1 MRKKTA
7 PQIQKNREAPSRKAS
22 GLIAQDLSAQ
32 QSATLDCVLDN
43 RSHRTRVGAAVTFNG
58 DASCFPARD
67 SIKLIGFATT
77 DVFSGLPTA
86 LAANVRLSD
95 QNRDR

>member
-7 PQIQKNREAPSRKAS
+7 PQIQKNREASSRKAS

-43 RSHRTRVGAAVTFNG
+43 RSHRTRFRLTSLTCNSPACTSHNIPLV
-58 DASCFPARD
+58 ASAKASNSP
-67 SIKLIGFATT
+67 
-77 DVFSGLPTA
+77 P
-86 LAANVRLSD
+86 
-95 QNRDR
+95 

>member
-7 PQIQKNREAPSRKAS
+7 PQIQKNREASSRKAS

-43 RSHRTRVGAAVTFNG
+43 RSHRTRIRQNCIYRFGKHSSQPNTRVRARFNE
-58 DASCFPARD
+58 
-67 SIKLIGFATT
+67 IGRSA
-77 DVFSGLPTA
+77 
-86 LAANVRLSD
+86 
-95 QNRDR
+95 

>member
-7 PQIQKNREAPSRKAS
+7 PQIRKNREASSRKPS

-43 RSHRTRVGAAVTFNG
+43 RSHRTSIRT
-58 DASCFPARD
+58 ASR
-67 SIKLIGFATT
+67 T
-77 DVFSGLPTA
+77 LPSPSSA
-86 LAANVRLSD
+86 C
-95 QNRDR
+95 

>member
-7 PQIQKNREAPSRKAS
+7 PQIQKNREASSRKAS

-43 RSHRTRVGAAVTFNG
+43 RSHRTG
-58 DASCFPARD
+58 
-67 SIKLIGFATT
+67 IGRTCINHFAMH
-77 DVFSGLPTA
+77 VSQPNLRIHAP
-86 LAANVRLSD
+86 
-95 QNRDR
+95 QNEIGRSA

>member
-7 PQIQKNREAPSRKAS
+7 PQIQKNREASSRKAS

-43 RSHRTRVGAAVTFNG
+43 RSHRTRFRLTSLTCNSPRARRIIFRWSLHAN
-58 DASCFPARD
+58 ASNSP
-67 SIKLIGFATT
+67 
-77 DVFSGLPTA
+77 P
-86 LAANVRLSD
+86 
-95 QNRDR
+95 